1 MDLWLGKAKLL
12 HKMKHFILVVFFMT
26 LWSCNS
32 SSKGEIHV
40 VSQDEMEVILKRDHV
55 QLIDVRTK
63 EEFIAGSIYDAQN
76 IDFFDEDFDT
86 KVLELDKSKPVIL
99 FCQKGGRSAK
109 CAKKMKDLGFT
120 KIYDLDGGYSK
131 WISN

>member
-1 MDLWLGKAKLL
+1 MVLWNGKAKLQF
-12 HKMKHFILVVFFMT
+12 KMKYYIYFVFCIT
-26 LWSCNS
+26 LISCSNP
-32 SSKGEIHV
+32 SKGEIHL
-40 VSQDEMEVILKRDHV
+40 VSQDEVEVILKRDNV
-55 QLIDVRTK
+55 QLLDVRTK

>member
-1 MDLWLGKAKLL
+1 
-12 HKMKHFILVVFFMT
+12 MKHFILVVFFMT